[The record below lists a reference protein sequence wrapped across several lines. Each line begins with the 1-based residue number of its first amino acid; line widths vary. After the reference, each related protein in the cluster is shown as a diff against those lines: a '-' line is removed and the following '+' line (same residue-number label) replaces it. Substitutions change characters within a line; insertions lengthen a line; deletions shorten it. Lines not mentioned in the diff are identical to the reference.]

1 MRYER
6 MTQLFDLALEL
17 VASRRGLTMA
27 EVQALL
33 GVSRRTAER
42 QLQALDQAFG
52 MVEDVDGGSRRKRW
66 RLQAPALRQLVR
78 VSAEELAE
86 LTLAAESLDRAGL
99 SERAATVRALAT
111 KLRAVQRGDGSSQAA
126 DGVDA
131 ELEALMR
138 TEGTALGAGPRQQ
151 LAPGLLALL
160 RRCIRHQRVV
170 AFDYLAQASGRRRR
184 RRVQPYGV
192 LTGNR
197 TFLVAREARL
207 AGKSGDGLRLW
218 RLGNV
223 ENAAATD
230 ETFERDAEFDLAR
243 YARQSFGTFQERPAN
258 VVLRFRGS
266 AVRDAKGFVFHP
278 EQTAQPHEDGTLTVR
293 FRAGGLDEMCWHL
306 VTWGDLVVVEQPL
319 RLRRRLAEMCAALAA
334 HHGTAKS
341 TAVGRG

>member
-17 VASRRGLTMA
+17 QASRRGLTMA
-27 EVQALL
+27 EVEARL

-52 MVEDVDGGSRRKRW
+52 MVEDVDDGSRRKRW
-66 RLQAPALRQLVR
+66 RLQAPSLRQLVR
-78 VSAEELAE
+78 VSAEEFAE

-99 SERAATVRALAT
+99 GERAAIVRALAT
-111 KLRAVQRGDGSSQAA
+111 KLRAVQRGGGAGHAA
-126 DGVDA
+126 DDVEAD
-131 ELEALMR
+131 LEALMR
-138 TEGTALGAGPRQQ
+138 TEGTALRAGPRQQ

-160 RRCIRHQRVV
+160 RYCIRSQRVV

-197 TFLVAREARL
+197 TFLVAREAGR
-207 AGKSGDGLRLW
+207 ASGAGDGLRLW

-230 ETFERDAEFDLAR
+230 ETFERDPAFDLAR

-258 VVLRFRGS
+258 VVLRFHGS
-266 AVRDAKGFVFHP
+266 AVRDAQGFVFHP
-278 EQTAQPHEDGTLTVR
+278 AQTTQTHADGTLTVR
-293 FRAGGLDEMCWHL
+293 FRAGGIDEMCWHL
-306 VTWGDLVVVEQPL
+306 VTWGDQVFVEQPL
-319 RLRRRLAEMCAALAA
+319 RLRRRLAEMCKALAA
-334 HHGTAKS
+334 HHGAANS
-341 TAVGRG
+341 RAASSG

>member
-52 MVEDVDGGSRRKRW
+52 MVEDVDSGSRRKRW

-99 SERAATVRALAT
+99 GERAATVRALTT

-138 TEGTALGAGPRQQ
+138 TEGTALRPGPRQQ

-197 TFLVAREARL
+197 AFLVACEARS
-207 AGKSGDGLRLW
+207 AVKSGDGLRLW

-258 VVLRFRGS
+258 VVLRFHGS
-266 AVRDAKGFVFHP
+266 AVRDAKSFVFHP
-278 EQTAQPHEDGTLTVR
+278 EQTVQPHEDGTLTVR
-293 FRAGGLDEMCWHL
+293 FRAGGIEEMCWHL
-306 VTWGDLVVVEQPL
+306 VTWGDQVVVEQPL

-334 HHGTAKS
+334 HHGTARS
-341 TAVGRG
+341 TAAKKG